1 MALSSNFATSD
12 ITQLIAD
19 WRAGSASA
27 LNALL
32 PKLYGELR
40 QLAAS
45 HLRGSGDRTLQP
57 TALVNEVM
65 LRLLDA
71 NSIHISDRKH
81 FFTTAAKLMRQILC
95 DAARA
100 KSRDKRGGDLQR
112 AELVDAQLVS
122 IDMDTTSPALH
133 EALAQLELLDP
144 RMAHIVELRYFG
156 GLEVGEVASLLE
168 LDERTVYRDW
178 AMARAWLKHRLEL

>member
-1 MALSSNFATSD
+1 MKQNSSSTPSE

-32 PKLYGELR
+32 PQLYTELR

-45 HLRGSGDRTLQP
+45 HLRGTGDKTLQP
-57 TALVNEVM
+57 TALVNEVV
-65 LRLLDA
+65 LRLLGADKL
-71 NSIHISDRKH
+71 HISDRKH

-100 KSRDKRGGDLQR
+100 KARDKRGGDLQR
-112 AELVDAQLVS
+112 AELADAMQIS
-122 IDMDTTSPALH
+122 SDMDTTSPALH

-144 RMAHIVELRYFG
+144 RMAQIVELRYFG
-156 GLEVGEVASLLE
+156 GLEVSEVASVLE